1 MEWHTSWYILPA
13 AFALDIMLGDPRFL
27 PHPVRWMGL
36 AIERLEPPL
45 RRIRI
50 DLTFSG
56 ALLAAVLILGT
67 WLLAFLV
74 LATAHRVHPLFKV
87 VLEVILI
94 YYCISIRSLD
104 DAAMEVKQ
112 CLQQN
117 KLQAAREKV
126 AMIVGRDINNYKEE
140 GLARATVETVAEN
153 LVDGVTAPLFFA
165 AIGGAPLA
173 LAYKMT
179 NTLDS
184 MVGYKNET
192 YREFGRAAA
201 RIDDAANYVP
211 ARLSVLF
218 IAAAAQLA
226 RQKGLAAL
234 KIGFRDGRKHT
245 SPNAGYAEA
254 AFAGALEVR
263 LGGPGTY
270 HGARIEK
277 PYLGKEYRAVATD
290 DIPRACRLMVI
301 ASLLWMAAVQILYL
315 IIQLM

>member
-1 MEWHTSWYILPA
+1 MESMGYIIGA
-13 AFALDIMLGDPRFL
+13 AFILDLLLGDPEGW
-27 PHPVRWMGL
+27 PHPVRWMGR
-36 AIERLEPPL
+36 AIGYFEPRFRRLTPRVGRAGTL
-45 RRIRI
+45 FALSLITG
-50 DLTFSG
+50 TFIIAWVVIFVAG
-56 ALLAAVLILGT
+56 AL
-67 WLLAFLV
+67 
-74 LATAHRVHPLFKV
+74 HPIAGIA
-87 VLEVILI
+87 LEVSLLFF
-94 YYCISIRSLD
+94 CISIRSLEK
-104 DAAMEVKQ
+104 AALGVYTALRQEG
-112 CLQQN
+112 LN
-117 KLQAAREKV
+117 GGRAAV
-126 AMIVGRDINNYKEE
+126 ALIVGRETAALDEPE
-140 GLARATVETVAEN
+140 VARAAVETVAEN
-153 LVDGVTAPLFFA
+153 LVDGVLSPLFFTLL
-165 AIGGAPLA
+165 GGVPLA
-173 LAYKMT
+173 LAFKMT